1 MKNDHFTPFSPNFCK
16 DLFKVPKESI
26 EAAENQEGEES
37 IEAAENQEGEESTL
51 SVTFSVDGGPEKHW
65 GFFTGRLPE
74 PQEEPEGG
82 IVVVVDKDGTVQA
95 KAVDGWTFE
104 ALLNLIETQVID

>member
-16 DLFKVPKESI
+16 DLFKVPK
-26 EAAENQEGEES
+26 ES